1 MLPST
6 LASLDQ
12 QAAVC
17 SLSGVSPKTNEWCN
31 GAVEMLNSI
40 CADQV
45 LDLKIISKESGKINV
60 DATNTSN
67 QQSIAKMLV
76 GANVAVS
83 SDSSSSKNN
92 ESVSYKKPEVA
103 AKETG
108 YCTQVRISVT
118 FFILKHNTVKS
129 Q

>member
-12 QAAVC
+12 QAVVC
-17 SLSGVSPKTNEWCN
+17 SLSGVSPKTKEWCN

-45 LDLKIISKESGKINV
+45 LELKIVAKKSGKINV
-60 DATNTSN
+60 EATNTSN
-67 QQSIAKMLV
+67 QQNIANMLI
-76 GANVAVS
+76 GANVAVP
-83 SDSSSSKNN
+83 SDSSSSKSND
-92 ESVSYKKPEVA
+92 SVCYKKPEVA

-108 YCTQVRISVT
+108 YCTQVTETTIS
-118 FFILKHNTVKS
+118 
-129 Q
+129 